1 MTQKNFFLSLIISD
15 FSLFFMYK
23 LQPIGMKWV
32 NLGLTLIWVGEVG
45 SNFTS
50 QVGFPLI
57 TQKR

>member
-1 MTQKNFFLSLIISD
+1 
-15 FSLFFMYK
+15 MYK

-57 TQKR
+57 TQKRQKL